1 VDAERDQSK
10 KKKILHR
17 RFSLPKSVWQPVREK
32 CVSSETTFSSGHAS
46 GQLQQANPASE
57 GKKNYPREKLF
68 PRGIRVGCQ
77 CAQTPLPW
85 TLPFLD
91 SGKKKK
97 FSCDLGALLE
107 QLKPAFEDIDNF
119 PYFKL
124 FFTCPNFDPR
134 TK

>member
-46 GQLQQANPASE
+46 GQLQQANPAYE

-97 FSCDLGALLE
+97 VFVRPRCAVGATE
-107 QLKPAFEDIDNF
+107 ARF
-119 PYFKL
+119 
-124 FFTCPNFDPR
+124 
-134 TK
+134 